1 MWRLIIWF
9 LIAAG
14 LAWGLT
20 WVANHPGTI
29 TVEWL
34 GWRVEEMPVALA
46 LAALL
51 IGLLVLWIAFRLLR
65 WLIGAPFALTDM
77 FRTRRRRKA
86 MREMSTGLTALMAG
100 DAETARRAAHKAA
113 RLLPD
118 DPMTQLLE
126 AQAELQAGNLR
137 AAHHYLAQLKENP
150 ETEPAALHGMFQLA
164 QREGNAEAARSIA
177 EEALRRYPNLP
188 WAAEAVL
195 KFAALAA
202 DWPRVRALLGRMRK
216 AKIIDKAEEKRKL
229 AATFAA
235 EAQALEEQEPQK
247 ALEAALQAHKLDP
260 SLVPAAVIAGR
271 LLAQQ
276 GKLRKAAK
284 VLEQT
289 WKLSPHPDI
298 AEVYAH
304 LRHGDSPADRLAR
317 VRQLLRKSSGGEE
330 GAVALARAAIDA
342 HEWDVAL
349 GALRPW
355 LNENP
360 SARIFLLMAE
370 LEEARAGDIGRM
382 REWLRR
388 ARMARPDPAWVAGS
402 YISPVWLPMT
412 PEGDLAAFIWQEP
425 PATPGARVLG
435 EPVPQEWL
443 EAPARVSEP
452 ADKAEEP
459 AEPKMIEAQVKDAG
473 EKAPEAPKEEE
484 EPAAAVVKEVKAEEP
499 PQTEPAEVAAPQ
511 AEKGD
516 GSRAS
521 ATEAEK
527 AKSVAPKPRVVR
539 LKAPAGAEA
548 VADLPEEGAARPPLP
563 DDPGPVSEKA

>member
-20 WVANHPGTI
+20 WVASHPGTI

-34 GWRVEEMPVALA
+34 GWRIEDVPVVLA
-46 LAALL
+46 LTVLL
-51 IGLLVLWIAFRLLR
+51 IGLLLLWIVFRLLR
-65 WLIGAPFALTDM
+65 WLIGAPLAVTGM
-77 FRTRRRRKA
+77 VRARRRRKA

-137 AAHHYLAQLKENP
+137 AANHYFAQLKENP
-150 ETEPAALHGMFQLA
+150 ETEPAALHGMFELA
-164 QREGNAEAARSIA
+164 QRQGNAEAARAIA
-177 EEALRRYPNLP
+177 EQALRRYPNLP
-188 WAAEAVL
+188 WAAEAML
-195 KFAALAA
+195 KFAALAG
-202 DWPRVRALLGRMRK
+202 DWPRVRTLLAHMRK
-216 AKIIDKAEEKRKL
+216 AKLIDRAEEKRKL
-229 AATFAA
+229 AVTYTA
-235 EAQALEEQEPQK
+235 EAQALEEQEPDK

-271 LLAQQ
+271 LLTQQ
-276 GKLRKAAK
+276 GKLRKAAR

-317 VRQLLRKSSGGEE
+317 VRQLLKKASGGEE

-342 HEWDVAL
+342 REWDVAL

-370 LEEARAGDIGRM
+370 LEEARSGDIGRM

-402 YISPVWLPMT
+402 YISPVWLPIT
-412 PEGDLAAFIWQEP
+412 PDGELGAFRWQEP
-425 PATPGARVLG
+425 PATPGSQMLG

-443 EAPARVSEP
+443 EAPVRVEETGGT
-452 ADKAEEP
+452 AEESG
-459 AEPKMIEAQVKDAG
+459 EPKLIEAQVKDAAAG
-473 EKAPEAPKEEE
+473 EEAEGGAVAEAPKEEGKQ
-484 EPAAAVVKEVKAEEP
+484 PAAAA
-499 PQTEPAEVAAPQ
+499 EPAEGKE
-511 AEKGD
+511 EK
-516 GSRAS
+516 
-521 ATEAEK
+521 AEK
-527 AKSVAPKPRVVR
+527 ASVEGASDKGGKEAAPEKPRVVR
-539 LKAPAGAEA
+539 LKTPTGAEA
-548 VADLPEEGAARPPLP
+548 VAEVPEDSGVKPPLP
-563 DDPGPVSEKA
+563 DDPGPVPEKA

>member
-34 GWRVEEMPVALA
+34 GWRIEDIPVALA

-51 IGLLVLWIAFRLLR
+51 IGLLVLWLAFRLLR
-65 WLIGAPFALTDM
+65 WLIGAPFAVTDM

-137 AAHHYLAQLKENP
+137 AANHYFAQLKENP
-150 ETEPAALHGMFQLA
+150 ETEPAALHGMFELA
-164 QREGNAEAARSIA
+164 QREGNAEAAKAIA
-177 EEALRRYPNLP
+177 EQALRRHPNLP

-195 KFAALAA
+195 KFAALAG
-202 DWPRVRALLGRMRK
+202 DWPRVRALLARMRK
-216 AKIIDKAEEKRKL
+216 AKLIDRAEEKRKL
-229 AATFAA
+229 AVTFAA
-235 EAQALEEQEPQK
+235 EAQALEEQEPDK

-317 VRQLLRKSSGGEE
+317 VRQLLKKGSGNEE

-342 HEWDVAL
+342 HAWDVAL

-370 LEEARAGDIGRM
+370 LEEARSGDIGRM

-402 YISPVWLPMT
+402 YISPVWLPIT
-412 PEGDLAAFIWQEP
+412 PDGVLGAFKWQEP
-425 PATPGARVLG
+425 PTTPGTRVLG

-443 EAPARVSEP
+443 EAPVRVAEP
-452 ADKAEEP
+452 GETEEEAEEP
-459 AEPKMIEAQVKDAG
+459 KLIEAQVTEAGAEAGEAASGEEKAEEESVAGKPAGKAAPAEERAAAEKAGETAG
-473 EKAPEAPKEEE
+473 EKKAAPE
-484 EPAAAVVKEVKAEEP
+484 
-499 PQTEPAEVAAPQ
+499 
-511 AEKGD
+511 
-516 GSRAS
+516 
-521 ATEAEK
+521 
-527 AKSVAPKPRVVR
+527 KPRVVR
-539 LKAPAGAEA
+539 LKSPAGAEA
-548 VADLPEEGAARPPLP
+548 VADLPEEDAVRPPLP
-563 DDPGPVSEKA
+563 DDPGPVPEKA

>member
-34 GWRVEEMPVALA
+34 GWRIEDMPVALA

-51 IGLLVLWIAFRLLR
+51 IGLLVLWVAFRLLR
-65 WLIGAPFALTDM
+65 WLIGAPFAITDM
-77 FRTRRRRKA
+77 FRTHRRRKA

-126 AQAELQAGNLR
+126 AQAELQAGNLK
-137 AAHHYLAQLKENP
+137 AAQHYLAQLKENP
-150 ETEPAALHGMFQLA
+150 ETEPAALHGMFELA
-164 QREGNAEAARSIA
+164 QREGNVEAAKAIA
-177 EEALRRYPNLP
+177 EQALRRYPNLP
-188 WAAEAVL
+188 WAAEAML
-195 KFAALAA
+195 KFAALAG
-202 DWPRVRALLGRMRK
+202 DWPRVRALLARMRK
-216 AKIIDKAEEKRKL
+216 AKLIDKAEEKRKL
-229 AATFAA
+229 AVTFAA
-235 EAQALEEQEPQK
+235 EAQALEEQEPEK

-317 VRQLLRKSSGGEE
+317 VRQLLKKSSGGEE

-370 LEEARAGDIGRM
+370 LEEARSGDIGRM

-402 YISPVWLPMT
+402 YISPVWLPIT
-412 PEGDLAAFIWQEP
+412 PDGVLGAFRWQEP
-425 PATPGARVLG
+425 PTTPGTRVLG
-435 EPVPQEWL
+435 EPVPKEWL
-443 EAPARVSEP
+443 EAPVRVAEP
-452 ADKAEEP
+452 GEEP
-459 AEPKMIEAQVKDAG
+459 AEAGEPKMIEAQVKEAGEAASGEEKAEEESVAGKSAGKAASAEERAESEKAG
-473 EKAPEAPKEEE
+473 EKAGEK
-484 EPAAAVVKEVKAEEP
+484 K
-499 PQTEPAEVAAPQ
+499 AAP
-511 AEKGD
+511 E
-516 GSRAS
+516 
-521 ATEAEK
+521 
-527 AKSVAPKPRVVR
+527 KPRVVR
-539 LKAPAGAEA
+539 LKSPAGAEA
-548 VADLPEEGAARPPLP
+548 VADLPEEGVARPPLP
-563 DDPGPVSEKA
+563 DDPGPVPEKG